1 MSKLI
6 DTSDM
11 DGGRVERLNKSQQKR
26 EIQALL
32 ELSKKLIDLD
42 EMKLMQM
49 HLPDEL
55 HGEIIAARS
64 MKHGARKRQ
73 LKLITKLLRELPT
86 DSMLATFEELD
97 AKKAELDAA
106 FHRIE
111 RWRDRLLS
119 DGPDTLTAFMHD
131 YPNADAGQI
140 RQLIRNAA
148 KETRDNK
155 PPKSSRALFKLLRD
169 TLQ

>member
-32 ELSKKLIDLD
+32 ELGKKLIELD
-42 EMKLMQM
+42 ELKLVQM
-49 HLPDEL
+49 HLPAEL
-55 HGEIIAARS
+55 HGEIMAAKS

-73 LKLITKLLRELPT
+73 IKLITKLLRELPT
-86 DSMLATFEELD
+86 DSMVATFEELD
-97 AKKAELDAA
+97 AKKAELDAD
-106 FHRIE
+106 FHRVE

-119 DGPDTLTAFMHD
+119 EGPDTLTEFMHA
-131 YPNADAGQI
+131 YPNADASQI

-148 KETRDNK
+148 KEARDNK
-155 PPKSSRALFKLLRD
+155 PPRSSRALFKLLRD